1 MRAVKRRKIRLSPKR
16 EAWAAERDSHTFV
29 GKPLN
34 PPDIVEAKFRAQLE
48 GLVDRMNATTRRE
61 LDRLYRTP
69 EGRAI
74 TATTDTVAMDA
85 SFSSMAA
92 NLVRELTKRFTALF
106 VDRAGG
112 LAKAWAEGI
121 SRQSAVGLG
130 QSLKEVSGG
139 VTLKTDVV
147 SGVVADVV
155 RASVKQNVALIKSIP
170 AKFFLEIEGEVMR
183 SIQTGRGMADLQPFL
198 EARYGISK
206 RRAALI
212 ARDQTSKATT
222 AINRAR
228 MQGLGVKKFK
238 WLHSMGGKEPRPLH
252 KNTLNGKVFSMDDP
266 PVIDERT
273 GERGF
278 PGQLINCFTGSTKVS
293 LANGCKNLWRYW
305 HSGDIIRISVEGHTI
320 FEATPNHPVLTGRG
334 WLSANEIQEGDY
346 LASSEA
352 YDGSVVNGHNA
363 ENTVAFAD
371 LYVALVLAGDA
382 KTLPATEFDFH
393 GDIPEND
400 VDSVLVEPDLAR
412 RLKTG
417 GAQKGEHLILSLSD
431 RGGLDPGPSVDAK
444 IFHSFGSGVAG
455 KAGPFISGE
464 FGETNTIGATTISQD
479 DARTGQNVTDDLSGA
494 PVDFGNFQHAGA
506 VFVESNDGIGLAAT
520 GSGSYLS
527 RNFVLEAALECGA
540 NTVSAAL
547 MGLAETAQRHPTIKG
562 FHRVTKK
569 VISVFD
575 GHVYTMETEEG
586 WYPLAA
592 TATISKNCRCRM
604 VPVIEFK
611 SEEVK

>member
-1 MRAVKRRKIRLSPKR
+1 MKRRKIRLSPRR
-16 EAWAAERDSHTFV
+16 EAWAAERDSHTFA
-29 GKPLN
+29 GTPLN
-34 PPDIVEAKFRAQLE
+34 PPDVVEAKFRAQLE
-48 GLVDRMNATTRRE
+48 AMVDRMNAATRRE
-61 LDRLYRTP
+61 LERLYRTP
-69 EGRAI
+69 EGRA
-74 TATTDTVAMDA
+74 ATVAMDA

-92 NLVRELTKRFTALF
+92 KLVRELTKRFTALF

-130 QSLKEVSGG
+130 QSLKDVSGG

-155 RASVKQNVALIKSIP
+155 RASIKQNVALIKSIP

-293 LANGCKNLWRYW
+293 LANGCRNLWRYR
-305 HSGDIIRISVEGHTI
+305 HSGDIIEISVEGHAI
-320 FEATPNHPVLTGRG
+320 FEATPNHPILTGRG
-334 WLSANEIQEGDY
+334 WLPANEIQEGDY
-346 LASSEA
+346 LASSEPH
-352 YDGSVVNGHNA
+352 DLGVVNGHNA
-363 ENTVAFAD
+363 ENTVTFAD
-371 LYVALVLAGDA
+371 LYVALVLAQDA
-382 KTLPATEFDFH
+382 ETSSGAEFNFH
-393 GDIPEND
+393 GDVPEGE
-400 VDSVLVEPDLAR
+400 VDSVLVEKDLAL

-417 GAQKGEHLILSLSD
+417 GAHEVKKLILAGTD
-431 RGGLDPGPSVDAK
+431 RGGLNTSPSIHAEV
-444 IFHSFGSGVAG
+444 FHSLGSGAAG
-455 KAGPFISGE
+455 EVGPLVSGE
-464 FGETNTIGATTISQD
+464 LGQTHATSAAPVTQD
-479 DARTGQNVTDDLSGA
+479 DACTGQNIADHLTRTSVNL
-494 PVDFGNFQHAGA
+494 GNFQDAGA
-506 VFVESNDGIGLAAT
+506 VFVEGNDGIGLATAGT
-520 GSGSYLS
+520 GGYLS
-527 RNFVLEAALECGA
+527 RDFVLKAGLECGA
-540 NTVSAAL
+540 KTVSAAL